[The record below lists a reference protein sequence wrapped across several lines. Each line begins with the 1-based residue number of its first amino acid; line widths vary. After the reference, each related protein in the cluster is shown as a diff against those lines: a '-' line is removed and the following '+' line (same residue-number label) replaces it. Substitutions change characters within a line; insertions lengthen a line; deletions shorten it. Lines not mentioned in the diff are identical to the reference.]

1 MQKEGDG
8 GKLVGA
14 SLRKGSGNVAKS
26 PEDENNQQR
35 NAGERAE
42 LRGNVNQEVNCLV
55 DKNEKMNEKI
65 LAGLGYWLTW
75 KIKGMRGF

>member
-1 MQKEGDG
+1 MQK
-8 GKLVGA
+8 
-14 SLRKGSGNVAKS
+14 VAKS

-35 NAGERAE
+35 NGGERAV

-65 LAGLGYWLTW
+65 LAGLGYWLT
-75 KIKGMRGF
+75 

>member
-14 SLRKGSGNVAKS
+14 SLREGSGNVAKS

-35 NAGERAE
+35 NGRERAE

-75 KIKGMRGF
+75 RIKAMRGF

>member
-1 MQKEGDG
+1 MSMQK
-8 GKLVGA
+8 
-14 SLRKGSGNVAKS
+14 VAKS

-35 NAGERAE
+35 NGGERAV

-65 LAGLGYWLTW
+65 LAGLGYWLT
-75 KIKGMRGF
+75 